1 MFTGKARKNDPNWR
15 ACVFQ
20 IGLKP
25 PTEADVSDVTK
36 TQLVVIFS
44 LSQWFLT
51 TYSLEVSRTTLSY
64 ILPSYS
70 VGILKSPRK
79 HTCPL
84 VCWSEISHL
93 QLGGNA
99 PCYRDGNSLK
109 LHLKI
114 FMTWEFE
121 EEVETLVVYVVDK
134 GDEVLYAV
142 WDYNK
147 VRYMS
152 SQKCTSLFLFRDYVF
167 ERSKN
172 SIMN

>member
-1 MFTGKARKNDPNWR
+1 M
-15 ACVFQ
+15 
-20 IGLKP
+20 KP
-25 PTEADVSDVTK
+25 PTEADVGDVTK

-70 VGILKSPRK
+70 IGHWDSEIAPE
-79 HTCPL
+79 TYIAPL

-114 FMTWEFE
+114 FITCEFE
-121 EEVETLVVYVVDK
+121 EEVETLVLYVVHK
-134 GDEVLYAV
+134 GDEVHYAV
-142 WDYNK
+142 WDDN
-147 VRYMS
+147 
-152 SQKCTSLFLFRDYVF
+152 
-167 ERSKN
+167 E
-172 SIMN
+172 